1 MKKATRRRRFGLSA
15 AIAVIVSGAAVTAQT
30 PPAKDPAHGVWTL
43 NVEKSTF
50 SPGPAPKSGTV
61 TIEAAGPLAR
71 KVSAEGVGPDGAAV
85 KWGYSGTIDG
95 KDIAV
100 TGTNADAETVSI
112 RRVARR
118 VVETTFKRGGKVT
131 LVNTSTVSPDGKT
144 LTVVSKGTSASGEK
158 VANTQVFDRK
168 Q

>member
-1 MKKATRRRRFGLSA
+1 MKRVTRWCRFGLSA
-15 AIAVIVSGAAVTAQT
+15 ALAVMAGAVAATAQ
-30 PPAKDPAHGVWTL
+30 PAPAKDPAHGVWTL

-61 TIEAAGPLAR
+61 RIEAAGPLAR
-71 KVSAEGVGPDGAAV
+71 KVSVEGVGPDGAAV

-95 KDIAV
+95 KDIPI
-100 TGTNADAETVSI
+100 TGTNPEAETVSI

-131 LVNTSTVSPDGKT
+131 VVNTSTVSPNGKT
-144 LTVVSKGTSASGEK
+144 LTIVTAGTSASGQK

-168 Q
+168 E